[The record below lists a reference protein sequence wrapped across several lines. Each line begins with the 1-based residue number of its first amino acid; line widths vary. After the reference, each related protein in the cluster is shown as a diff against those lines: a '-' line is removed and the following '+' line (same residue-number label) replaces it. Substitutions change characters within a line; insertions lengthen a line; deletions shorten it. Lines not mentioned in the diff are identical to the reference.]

1 MQKGNLK
8 KYKIEEEIKDMR
20 CIFCHKAS
28 STSKS
33 VEHIIPESLGNKEY
47 YLPKGYVCDTCNNY
61 FAIKIEKELL
71 EQPYFV
77 SMRRRNDIKTKHGR
91 FVKETFIFPSIMDI
105 SPISFNS
112 GEKIVYIDND
122 NVVNAIISGKCKKA
136 ISLFY
141 DEPET
146 HNTLMSRFLA
156 KCAYEY
162 FLYNM
167 GKNNY
172 DLCVQ
177 EYLGKG
183 KDLLKELR
191 EYARYG
197 VGKYWQYNQRRI
209 YSEGDYFYNQN
220 ENICYETLHEMKLFV
235 KEHKHFQN
243 GNVEAEI
250 YFVMAMA
257 GIEYAIC
264 LSDPDISEYQKWVK
278 DHKGLSPLKDDAET
292 LAFSMSDMNP
302 LLIKK
307 DDDRIH

>member
-1 MQKGNLK
+1 MQ
-8 KYKIEEEIKDMR
+8 
-20 CIFCHKAS
+20 CIFCHKDS

-33 VEHIIPESLGNKEY
+33 VEHIIPESLGNKEHI
-47 YLPKGYVCDTCNNY
+47 LPKGYVCDTCNNY
-61 FAIKIEKELL
+61 FSVKIEKELL
-71 EQPYFV
+71 AQPYFV
-77 SMRRRNDIKTKHGR
+77 SMRRRNDIRTKHGR

-105 SPISFNS
+105 SPVSFNPE
-112 GEKIVYIDND
+112 EKIVYIEND
-122 NVVNAIISGKCKKA
+122 NVVNAIISGNCKKA

-141 DEPET
+141 DAPDT

-167 GKNNY
+167 GKDNY

-177 EYLGKG
+177 EYLGRG

-191 EYARYG
+191 KYARYG

-220 ENICYETLHEMKLFV
+220 ESICYEILHEMKLFV

-250 YFVMAMA
+250 YFVMAIA

-264 LSDPDISEYQKWVK
+264 LSDPDISEYQKWVEE
-278 DHKGLSPLKDDAET
+278 HKGLSPLKDDAET
-292 LAFSMSDMNP
+292 LSFSLSDINP
-302 LLIKK
+302 MLIKK

>member
-1 MQKGNLK
+1 MQ
-8 KYKIEEEIKDMR
+8 
-20 CIFCHKAS
+20 CIFCHKDS

-33 VEHIIPESLGNKEY
+33 VEHIIPESLGNMEHI
-47 YLPKGYVCDTCNNY
+47 LPKGYVCDTCNNY
-61 FAIKIEKELL
+61 FSVKIEKELFA
-71 EQPYFV
+71 QPYFV
-77 SMRRRNDIKTKHGR
+77 SMRRRNDIRTKHGR

-105 SPISFNS
+105 SPVSYNPE
-112 GEKIVYIDND
+112 EKIVYIEND
-122 NVVNAIISGKCKKA
+122 NVVNAIISGKCNKA

-141 DEPET
+141 DEPDT
-146 HNTLMSRFLA
+146 PNTLMSRFLA

-167 GKNNY
+167 GKDNY

-177 EYLGKG
+177 EYLGRG

-220 ENICYETLHEMKLFV
+220 ENIYYEILHEMKLFV

-250 YFVMAMA
+250 YFVMAIA

-264 LSDPDISEYQKWVK
+264 LSDPDISEYQKWIEG
-278 DHKGLSPLKDDAET
+278 HKGLSPLKDDAEK
-292 LAFSMSDMNP
+292 LSFSMAAVNP
-302 LLIKK
+302 MLIKK
-307 DDDRIH
+307 NDDRIY

>member
-1 MQKGNLK
+1 MQ
-8 KYKIEEEIKDMR
+8 
-20 CIFCHKAS
+20 CIFCHKDS

-33 VEHIIPESLGNKEY
+33 VEHIIPESLGNMEHI
-47 YLPKGYVCDTCNNY
+47 LPKGYVCDTCNNY
-61 FAIKIEKELL
+61 FSVKIEKELL
-71 EQPYFV
+71 AQPYFV
-77 SMRRRNDIKTKHGR
+77 SMRRRNDIRTKHGR

-105 SPISFNS
+105 SPVSYNPE
-112 GEKIVYIDND
+112 EKIVYIEND
-122 NVVNAIISGKCKKA
+122 NVVNAIISGKCNKA

-141 DEPET
+141 DEPDT
-146 HNTLMSRFLA
+146 PNTLMSRFLA

-167 GKNNY
+167 GKDNY

-177 EYLGKG
+177 EYLGRG

-220 ENICYETLHEMKLFV
+220 ENIYYEILHEMKLFV
-235 KEHKHFQN
+235 KEHKHSQN

-250 YFVMAMA
+250 YFVMAIA

-264 LSDPDISEYQKWVK
+264 LSDPDISEYQKWIEG
-278 DHKGLSPLKDDAET
+278 HKGLSPLKDDAEK
-292 LAFSMSDMNP
+292 LSFSMAAVNP
-302 LLIKK
+302 MLIKK
-307 DDDRIH
+307 NDDRIY

>member
-1 MQKGNLK
+1 MQ
-8 KYKIEEEIKDMR
+8 
-20 CIFCHKAS
+20 CIFCHKDS

-33 VEHIIPESLGNKEY
+33 VEHIIPESLGNMEHI
-47 YLPKGYVCDTCNNY
+47 LPKGYVCDTCNNY
-61 FAIKIEKELL
+61 FSVKIEKELL
-71 EQPYFV
+71 AQPYFV
-77 SMRRRNDIKTKHGR
+77 SMRRRNDIRTKHGR

-105 SPISFNS
+105 SPVSYNPE
-112 GEKIVYIDND
+112 EKIVYIEND
-122 NVVNAIISGKCKKA
+122 NVVNAIISGKCNKA
-136 ISLFY
+136 FSIFC
-141 DEPET
+141 DKPDT
-146 HNTLMSRFLA
+146 PNTLMSRFLA

-167 GKNNY
+167 GKDNY

-177 EYLGKG
+177 EYLGRG

-220 ENICYETLHEMKLFV
+220 ENIYYEILHEMKLFV

-250 YFVMAMA
+250 YFVMAIA

-264 LSDPDISEYQKWVK
+264 LSDPDISEYQKWIEG
-278 DHKGLSPLKDDAET
+278 HKGLSPLKDDAEK
-292 LAFSMSDMNP
+292 LSFSMAAVNP
-302 LLIKK
+302 MLIKK
-307 DDDRIH
+307 NDDRIY

>member
-1 MQKGNLK
+1 MQ
-8 KYKIEEEIKDMR
+8 
-20 CIFCHKAS
+20 CIFCHKDS

-33 VEHIIPESLGNKEY
+33 VEHIIPESLGNMEHI
-47 YLPKGYVCDTCNNY
+47 LPKGYVCDTCNNY
-61 FAIKIEKELL
+61 FSVKIEKELL
-71 EQPYFV
+71 AQPYFV
-77 SMRRRNDIKTKHGR
+77 SMRRRNDIRTKHGR

-105 SPISFNS
+105 SPVSYNPE
-112 GEKIVYIDND
+112 EKIVFIEND
-122 NVVNAIISGKCKKA
+122 NVVNAIISGKCNKA
-136 ISLFY
+136 FSLLY
-141 DEPET
+141 DEPDT
-146 HNTLMSRFLA
+146 PNTFMSRFLA

-162 FLYNM
+162 FFYNM
-167 GKNNY
+167 GKENY

-177 EYLGKG
+177 EYLGRG

-220 ENICYETLHEMKLFV
+220 ENIYYEILHEMKLFV

-250 YFVMAMA
+250 YFVMAIA

-264 LSDPDISEYQKWVK
+264 LSDPDISEYQKWIEG
-278 DHKGLSPLKDDAET
+278 HKGLSPLKDDAEK
-292 LAFSMSDMNP
+292 LSFSMAAVNP
-302 LLIKK
+302 MLIKK
-307 DDDRIH
+307 NDDRIY